1 VHRSARTVSSDLLTK
16 SREFPT
22 LEEMKNVYPR
32 ENLAERLEALKK
44 QDNSTIRIPTKKI
57 KKMPSY

>member
-1 VHRSARTVSSDLLTK
+1 
-16 SREFPT
+16 
-22 LEEMKNVYPR
+22 MKNVYPR